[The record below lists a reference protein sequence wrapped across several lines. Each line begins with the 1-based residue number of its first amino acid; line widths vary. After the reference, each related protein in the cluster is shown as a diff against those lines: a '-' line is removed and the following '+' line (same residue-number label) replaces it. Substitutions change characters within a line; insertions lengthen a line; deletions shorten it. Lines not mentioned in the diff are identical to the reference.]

1 MSATDVSKH
10 TITQR
15 DQELKKWQD
24 LQNLVCPILRAL
36 IGCIKCIK
44 DQQVI
49 FNFIGVLVF
58 YFGHQHV
65 SATHV
70 AIYMVINLRTKLHI

>member
-1 MSATDVSKH
+1 MSATDVSKNTTKH

-15 DQELKKWQD
+15 AQEWKKWQD
-24 LQNLVCPILRAL
+24 LQNLVCSVLRAL

-58 YFGHQHV
+58 CFGH
-65 SATHV
+65 
-70 AIYMVINLRTKLHI
+70 